1 MTGTLVAS
9 NGCGVSNV
17 MAMDEQDVEG
27 AAFPFRDFV
36 IARTY
41 EARADAAAMLVARAL
56 AERMGDDIV
65 VVRVEGELLERQAR
79 HAALVVVGTPSR
91 RRPATMPGGNP
102 SVLVRRLCVPLVV
115 VPPRVSADLADL
127 RSIVCGVRD
136 QRDTACAAAAG
147 ALADA
152 LDLQLVLVHVSQD
165 PLAGLTRPLVLSAGG
180 HHAPADA
187 HEARTMV
194 GDLAQRAGRSAP
206 GAARVRIVDGAT
218 GQGLCDTAV
227 DERAALIAVGAS
239 RHGPMGSALRGSV
252 ARHVTRHADRPVLV
266 FPQRP
271 DPALRLSIRS

>member
-1 MTGTLVAS
+1 
-9 NGCGVSNV
+9 VSNV
-17 MAMDEQDVEG
+17 AATDEQDVEG

-36 IARTY
+36 VARTY
-41 EARADAAAMLVARAL
+41 EARADAAATLVARAL
-56 AERMGDDIV
+56 AERIGDDIV

-102 SVLVRRLCVPLVV
+102 SVLVRRLSVPLVV
-115 VPPRVSADLADL
+115 VPARVSAELADL

-136 QRDTACAAAAG
+136 HRDTVCAAAAG

-165 PLAGLTRPLVLSAGG
+165 PLAGLTRPLVVGAGG
-180 HHAPADA
+180 YHAAPDA
-187 HEARTMV
+187 YGARTMV

-206 GAARVRIVDGAT
+206 GAARMRILDGAA
-218 GQGLCDTAV
+218 GQALCDTAA

-239 RHGPMGSALRGSV
+239 RHGPMGSALRASV
-252 ARHVTRHADRPVLV
+252 ARHVTRHADRPVIV
-266 FPQRP
+266 IPHRP
-271 DPALRLSIRS
+271 DPALRLSIRA